1 MGKCIICWFG
11 KVEYF
16 LFNIFLYIDF
26 GIFGSLKN
34 VYSG

>member
-16 LFNIFLYIDF
+16 LFNFFYIDF

-34 VYSG
+34 AYSG